1 VFDMRLSGHNVSRV
15 LSALVIA
22 LLAGGVAACSSDAA
36 STSTAA
42 PIAVE
47 NSAVAPTTEPV
58 AAATTAATTS
68 TAASSPAAVATTTT
82 AAPVGV
88 DLLSLAKPGPFG
100 VGRSTVTVNDAT
112 RGRSLLVDVWYPVA
126 PDATGTAA
134 RYAFSDALYSDSKRA
149 IADAPIAQSEP
160 YALIVYSHGSGGLR
174 YISSFMTEQLAS
186 YGFVVA
192 APDHIGNTAVERIT
206 NSSAPFEQI
215 QLDRPAD
222 ITAVIDQ
229 MLSPTDASMQQF
241 AGVIDADR
249 IGVVGHSFG
258 GYTALAMASGHTN
271 TLGSVGNDPR
281 VGAIVALAPASTMLS
296 DEELAS
302 ITIPTML
309 IVGSDDTTTPL
320 DPETTRPFS
329 LVSSTDKYKVVLDK
343 AAHQSFTDIC
353 DYGAQLRSL
362 NAPQVILDTV
372 DSQAAE
378 GCPTNFMPIERAHE
392 LTNAYTLSFFLNFVA
407 GTPELAGTIDPAL
420 VPSPDDVDVAL
431 K

>member
-1 VFDMRLSGHNVSRV
+1 MRRSIHHVPRV
-15 LSALVIA
+15 LSALFATV
-22 LLAGGVAACSSDAA
+22 LAGGVAACSSDAA
-36 STSTAA
+36 STSSVAPVAVETTAA
-42 PIAVE
+42 A
-47 NSAVAPTTEPV
+47 APV
-58 AAATTAATTS
+58 ATVAATTTVATT
-68 TAASSPAAVATTTT
+68 SPAAVATTTT

-88 DLLSLAKPGPFG
+88 DLLAMAKPGPFG
-100 VGRSTVTVNDAT
+100 VGHSTVTANDAT
-112 RGRSLLVDVWYPVA
+112 RGRSLTVDVWYPVA
-126 PDATGTAA
+126 PDATGTPA

-149 IADAPIAQSEP
+149 IADAPMAQGEP
-160 YALIVYSHGSGGLR
+160 FALIVYSHGSGGLR

-241 AGVIDADR
+241 AGVIDAER

-271 TLGSVGNDPR
+271 SLGAVGKDSR
-281 VGAIVALAPASTMLS
+281 VGAIVGLAPASTMLT
-296 DEELAS
+296 DEELSS

-420 VPSPDDVDVAL
+420 APSPYDVDVAL